1 MSAATLIVF
10 VKEPRPGHVKTR
22 LARDLGPELAARVYR
37 ALAEAEIAATRPAG
51 DEYER
56 VFFHD
61 PEGDGALLRAW
72 LPRERLAA
80 QRGGDL
86 GERMRQAFEACFAA
100 GATRVAIVGSDVP
113 WAGRAHVRA
122 ALEALER
129 HDVVVGPTPDGGYY
143 LLALRA
149 PQPWLFEDVRWS
161 TPEVLPTTRVRAG
174 QLGLS
179 LAELET
185 LPDVDELADL
195 RREWPRLRALWAADG
210 GLLDALAPFVSPA
223 SGGAS

>member
-22 LARDLGPELAARVYR
+22 LARDLGTELAARVYR
-37 ALAEAEIAATRPAG
+37 ALAEAEIAATRPAV

-56 VFFHD
+56 VFFYD
-61 PEGDGALLRAW
+61 PDGDAAALRAW

-80 QRGGDL
+80 QQGGDL
-86 GERMRQAFEACFAA
+86 GERMRRAFEACFAQ

-113 WAGRAHVRA
+113 WAGRTHVRA
-122 ALEALER
+122 ALAALER
-129 HDVVVGPTPDGGYY
+129 HDAVVGPTPDGGYY

-149 PQPWLFEDVRWS
+149 PQPRLFEDVRWS
-161 TPEVLPTTRVRAG
+161 TAQVLPTTRARAR

-185 LPDVDELADL
+185 LPDVDTLADL
-195 RREWPRLRALWAADG
+195 RREWPRLRAPWAADP
-210 GLLDALAPFVSPA
+210 GLLDALAPFVS
-223 SGGAS
+223 SS